1 MFDLKVINSVLG
13 ELEETRGIPREKVI
27 EAIETALATA
37 YKKEYGK
44 RGQVVRAK
52 FDIGT
57 GATDFFQVKF
67 VVDDTRVR
75 MPEEEE
81 ELLEGEEPE
90 DDPNDERV
98 RYDAEKHIMV
108 EDARRIKKDI
118 AVDDEMIFPL
128 ESQDDFGR
136 IAAQTAKQVIIQKIR
151 EAEKV
156 SILGEFEKR
165 QGEIVS
171 GTVQRVE
178 RGNIYLDLGRTQAI
192 MPYDEQIPGE
202 RFRQGERVRAYL
214 YNVEE
219 SPRGVFLRVSRSHP
233 RFLEKLF
240 ELETP
245 ELANGSVLIKRVAR
259 EPGSRSKVAVQAID
273 QHIDPVG
280 SLVGQRGVRVST
292 VMSELGGEKI
302 DIIEWSEDVK
312 QFIEDALSPAK
323 VLSVSIDD
331 NENKATVEV
340 TEDQQSLAI
349 GKGGQNVRLAAKLT
363 GWKIDIRSVHSAEM
377 VAEADEDAV
386 VANPE
391 ALEEAESGA
400 VAAIEE
406 AAAEDAI
413 ADAAPEVTEETD
425 ATEIT
430 EIAEEE
436 PKA

>member
-1 MFDLKVINSVLG
+1 MFDLKVINSVLS
-13 ELEETRGIPREKVI
+13 ELEETRGIPRERVI
-27 EAIETALATA
+27 EAVETALATA

-52 FDIGT
+52 FDLGT
-57 GATDFFQVKF
+57 GATEFYQVKF

-75 MPEEEE
+75 MLREGEDLEDPEEID
-81 ELLEGEEPE
+81 PE
-90 DDPNDERV
+90 DERV
-98 RYDAEKHIMV
+98 RFDSEKHMLV
-108 EDARRIKKDI
+108 EDARRIKKDVQ
-118 AVDDEMIFPL
+118 VDEEMIFPL
-128 ESQDDFGR
+128 ESREDFGR

-171 GTVQRVE
+171 GTIQRIE

-245 ELANGSVLIKRVAR
+245 ELANGSVLIKHVAR

-273 QHIDPVG
+273 EHIDPVG

-302 DIIEWSEDVK
+302 DIIEWSSDIK

-323 VLSVSIDD
+323 VLSVETEE
-331 NENKATVEV
+331 ENRKATVEV

-363 GWKIDIRSVHSAEM
+363 GWKIDIRSAHAP
-377 VAEADEDAV
+377 VAEADEGETVIQNQDA
-386 VANPE
+386 
-391 ALEEAESGA
+391 AEMAETGA
-400 VAAIEE
+400 VEAIVE
-406 AAAEDAI
+406 AADGDAI
-413 ADAAPEVTEETD
+413 ADAAPLEGTVDDGTD
-425 ATEIT
+425 IP
-430 EIAEEE
+430 EIADAEKSDE
-436 PKA
+436 K